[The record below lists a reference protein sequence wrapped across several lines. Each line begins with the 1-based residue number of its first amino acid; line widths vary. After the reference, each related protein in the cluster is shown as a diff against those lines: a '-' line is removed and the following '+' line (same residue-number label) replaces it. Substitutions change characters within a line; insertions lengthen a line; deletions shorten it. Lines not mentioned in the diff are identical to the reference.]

1 MNRPKQLDSRYGWC
15 KKHGVILPDTAGCST
30 CRKEAERKKNGL
42 CCALLYHGPGHQSRT
57 YCSVKGKHTIHSC
70 VYGSYGQYAEWTG
83 KDKCT
88 GYFDE
93 PPSI

>member
-57 YCSVKGKHTIHSC
+57 YCSVKAKN
-70 VYGSYGQYAEWTG
+70 
-83 KDKCT
+83 K
-88 GYFDE
+88 
-93 PPSI
+93 PPDLTAGEFNRGE